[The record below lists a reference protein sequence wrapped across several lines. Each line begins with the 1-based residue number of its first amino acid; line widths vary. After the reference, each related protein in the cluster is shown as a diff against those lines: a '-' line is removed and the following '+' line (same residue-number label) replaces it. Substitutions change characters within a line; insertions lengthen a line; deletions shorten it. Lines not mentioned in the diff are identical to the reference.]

1 MKIKGSKKYNTVS
14 YFRKKRF
21 TGTLEYSD
29 GDEHWEDIG
38 DLVFFKNGEK
48 HREDGPALIINSTN
62 HEEYFLEGTFYL
74 REEFKVILYNKAKN
88 ENKR

>member
-1 MKIKGSKKYNTVS
+1 
-14 YFRKKRF
+14 
-21 TGTLEYSD
+21 
-29 GDEHWEDIG
+29 
-38 DLVFFKNGEK
+38 
-48 HREDGPALIINSTN
+48 LIINSTN